1 MQKIKSIKDDTTTNF
16 QEDESKINK
25 VIIIEPYENTLQAK
39 NLERFAIFKTS
50 SDQSE

>member
-16 QEDESKINK
+16 QEDESKADK